1 MNVRSGDYETIRE
14 AKGRF
19 LSICGQ
25 YDYDLLTG
33 KNKMTQADFE
43 RITHITL
50 SLGYTAYTQTL
61 ISTYLDLACKEVEQ
75 IDREHDILADYPEY
89 YEDEQILEQTS
100 QWIEDFLNQIP
111 TEKQSYYRQLIKEN
125 THDFNGQVIARS
137 GI

>member
-1 MNVRSGDYETIRE
+1 MKQSEKQRE
-14 AKGRF
+14 DF

-89 YEDEQILEQTS
+89 YEDEQILDRRFS
-100 QWIEDFLNQIP
+100 QSDTNRETELLSP
-111 TEKQSYYRQLIKEN
+111 TYKRKY
-125 THDFNGQVIARS
+125 A
-137 GI
+137 

>member
-1 MNVRSGDYETIRE
+1 MKQSEKQRE
-14 AKGRF
+14 DF

-61 ISTYLDLACKEVEQ
+61 ISTYLDLAYKEVEQ

-125 THDFNGQVIARS
+125 THDF
-137 GI
+137 